1 MVHSINVYLD
11 SFKIFDIGLHE
22 LLHRAQSNT
31 LPLNIENSGAQ
42 WTKLYILLQTRQRCY
57 ASFWLI
63 LLLAMIL
70 KRSHYCTK
78 WEHPMGLLM

>member
-11 SFKIFDIGLHE
+11 SFKIFGIGLHE

-31 LPLNIENSGAQ
+31 LPLNIENSGVQ

-57 ASFWLI
+57 LHFDLFYSLLWFWKE
-63 LLLAMIL
+63 ATTVQ
-70 KRSHYCTK
+70 SESTQWVC
-78 WEHPMGLLM
+78 